1 VRKTPCCEPFI
12 LIKRSFYQYRLGTN
26 IGKALKKRAMRFLI
40 LIEIESGDKSRVL
53 KAGSFFGE
61 RELFFSV
68 KETRLSFAMPFD
80 SY

>member
-1 VRKTPCCEPFI
+1 M
-12 LIKRSFYQYRLGTN
+12 
-26 IGKALKKRAMRFLI
+26 AMRF
-40 LIEIESGDKSRVL
+40 LIEIESGDESRVL